1 MADLSA
7 VLADLTAESDDLDAV
22 VAALPQSE
30 WARATPATGWTIAHQ
45 IAHLA
50 WTDDVATLAATD
62 PARFQRE
69 MQTALASIDGYVG
82 ESSIPRVTNDSASW
96 VPAP

>member
-1 MADLSA
+1 VADLSA

-50 WTDDVATLAATD
+50 WTDVARRLRGETVAD
-62 PARFQRE
+62 PELRVHRVRARPWAR
-69 MQTALASIDGYVG
+69 
-82 ESSIPRVTNDSASW
+82 
-96 VPAP
+96 